1 MTTIKI
7 LAAVFTLCL
16 VLIAAF
22 VARKTHLPGRI
33 KKAEEFLENEDIQKA
48 SEIVKKILNKYPDY
62 APARYLRARIL
73 IKQKQYLLAIS
84 ELNGVLGIAGFADFV
99 SEVDVHY
106 HLANLYR
113 DTQQWQKEVEE
124 YKAILNFNPDDIR
137 ANHRIGHVLYRQKNY
152 GDAREHL
159 LKAYTQDPSLGDCL
173 LPLGVSCFHSADH
186 TNAEQYLLKSLEA
199 ASDPSEAQYY
209 LGALYKSK
217 KDYETAMRMYNA
229 VRKDRRFLVG
239 SMRALG
245 EIYAEQEM
253 YDEAIERLEE
263 GLGGLSG
270 KDEESLSYRYLLAEC
285 YERANKITEAVYH
298 WQKISEA
305 NSSYRNTKTKL
316 DDYRGILDNDNQRV
330 LFTASLEEL
339 QPLITE
345 VIARLNYNIISKN
358 PVNINEYFYKAFNI
372 KRINEPP
379 LAIYFN
385 RTTRDIT
392 ESQINDFYQR
402 MNAENCKSG
411 IYLTTAKFSIRAKNA
426 ASSMMAELMDSTF
439 LNKAVERV
447 MLKRSK
453 PGG

>member
-1 MTTIKI
+1 MCKSGMSTAGTSPLGACPDNHRADEYTMTTIKI

-48 SEIVKKILNKYPDY
+48 SEIVKKLLYKYPDY

-106 HLANLYR
+106 HLADLYH

-124 YKAILNFNPDDIR
+124 YKAILKFNPDDIR

-270 KDEESLSYRYLLAEC
+270 KDEDRFRTVTFWPSVTSGPTRSPRRCTTGRRYPKPTRRIA
-285 YERANKITEAVYH
+285 T
-298 WQKISEA
+298 QKR
-305 NSSYRNTKTKL
+305 NSTTTAAYWTTTT
-316 DDYRGILDNDNQRV
+316 RG
-330 LFTASLEEL
+330 FFS
-339 QPLITE
+339 
-345 VIARLNYNIISKN
+345 
-358 PVNINEYFYKAFNI
+358 
-372 KRINEPP
+372 PP
-379 LAIYFN
+379 LSRN
-385 RTTRDIT
+385 CSRSSPKSSPGSTTI
-392 ESQINDFYQR
+392 
-402 MNAENCKSG
+402 
-411 IYLTTAKFSIRAKNA
+411 
-426 ASSMMAELMDSTF
+426 
-439 LNKAVERV
+439 
-447 MLKRSK
+447 
-453 PGG
+453 

>member
-1 MTTIKI
+1 MLG
-7 LAAVFTLCL
+7 LAL
-16 VLIAAF
+16 VAAF

-33 KKAEEFLENEDIQKA
+33 KKAEEFLENDEIQKA
-48 SEIVKKILNKYPDY
+48 GEIVKKILGKKPDY

-73 IKQKQYLLAIS
+73 MKQKQYLLAIS
-84 ELNGVLGIAGFADFV
+84 EFNGVLGITGFADFV
-99 SEVDVHY
+99 REVDVHY
-106 HLANLYR
+106 HLAVLYHE
-113 DTQQWQKEVEE
+113 TQQWHKEVEE
-124 YKAILNFNPDDIR
+124 YRAILTFNPDDIQ

-152 GDAREHL
+152 DDAREHL
-159 LKAYTQDPSLGDCL
+159 LKAYSQDPSLGDCL

-186 TNAEQYLLKSLEA
+186 AGAEQYLLKSLEMGTDSA
-199 ASDPSEAQYY
+199 EAQYY
-209 LGALYKSK
+209 LGAIYKAR
-217 KDYETAMRMYNA
+217 KDYDTAIRMYNS
-229 VRKDRRFLVG
+229 VRKEKRFQVG
-239 SMRALG
+239 STRALG
-245 EIYAEQEM
+245 EIYFEQEM

-263 GLGGLSG
+263 GLGGLTG
-270 KDEESLSYRYLLAEC
+270 KDEESLAYRYLLAEC

-298 WQKISEA
+298 WQKIYET
-305 NSSYRNTKTKL
+305 NSSYRSTKTKL
-316 DDYRGILDNDNQRV
+316 EDYRGILDNENQRV

-358 PVNINEYFYKAFNI
+358 QVNINEYFFKAFNI

-402 MNAENCKSG
+402 MNSENCKSG
-411 IYLTTAKFSIRAKNA
+411 IYLTTARFSLRAKNTA
-426 ASSMMAELMDSTF
+426 ASMMVELMDSVF

-447 MLKRSK
+447 MIKRSK
-453 PGG
+453 P

>member
-1 MTTIKI
+1 MTTIKL
-7 LAAVFTLCL
+7 LAVVFTLCIA
-16 VLIAAF
+16 VIAAL
-22 VARKTHLPGRI
+22 VARKAHLPGRI
-33 KKAEEFLENEDIQKA
+33 KKAEEFLESDDIQKA
-48 SEIVKKILNKYPDY
+48 SEIVKKILNKKQDY
-62 APARYLRARIL
+62 VPARYLRARIL

-84 ELNGVLGIAGFADFV
+84 ELNGVLGINDFANFV
-99 SEVDVHY
+99 NEIDIHY
-106 HLANLYR
+106 HLADLYH

-124 YKAILNFNPDDIR
+124 YRAILKFNPDDVR
-137 ANHRIGHVLYRQKNY
+137 ANHRIGHVLYRQKHY
-152 GDAREHL
+152 GDARDHL

-186 TNAEQYLLKSLEA
+186 SNAEQYLLKSLETS
-199 ASDPSEAQYY
+199 SDTAEAQYY
-209 LGALYKSK
+209 LGAIYKSR
-217 KDYETAMRMYNA
+217 KDYETAIRMYTA
-229 VRKDRRFLVG
+229 VRKDRRFMLG
-239 SMRALG
+239 STRALG
-245 EIYAEQEM
+245 EIYFEQEM

-263 GLGGLSG
+263 GLTGLSG
-270 KDEESLSYRYLLAEC
+270 KDDDSLAYRYLLAEC

-298 WQKISEA
+298 WQKIYEV
-305 NSSYRNTKTKL
+305 NSSYRSTKTKL
-316 DDYRGILDNDNQRV
+316 EDYRGILDNENQRV

-345 VIARLNYNIISKN
+345 VIARLNYNIISKSQ
-358 PVNINEYFYKAFNI
+358 VNVSEYFYKAFNI

-392 ESQINDFYQR
+392 EAQINDFYQR

-426 ASSMMAELMDSTF
+426 AASMMVELMDATF

-447 MLKRSK
+447 MMKRSK
-453 PGG
+453 S